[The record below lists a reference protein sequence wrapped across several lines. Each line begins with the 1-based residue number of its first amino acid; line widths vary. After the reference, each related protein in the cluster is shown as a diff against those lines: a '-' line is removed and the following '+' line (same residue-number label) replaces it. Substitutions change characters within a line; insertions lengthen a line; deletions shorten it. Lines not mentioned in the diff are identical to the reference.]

1 MDKTL
6 EYQHFSIAELGAI
19 CNNLQNYGSDFMTSE
34 YVQIL
39 VQSICD
45 YVYQS
50 LGSDFYDMWIEEFQ
64 IEVQRRYVAPINYGA
79 TGRCGLSILYEVSM
93 QISLSEMSI
102 NNSAVH
108 SRLIEYLDKVKI
120 YQNFDENMM
129 LRVFVNND
137 KDFTAFEAENYRIQF
152 TSYDHKLIETIN
164 SGYPSIRTSFKTFYD
179 AVLGLKS

>member
-1 MDKTL
+1 M
-6 EYQHFSIAELGAI
+6 
-19 CNNLQNYGSDFMTSE
+19 
-34 YVQIL
+34 
-39 VQSICD
+39 
-45 YVYQS
+45 
-50 LGSDFYDMWIEEFQ
+50 
-64 IEVQRRYVAPINYGA
+64 RRYVAPINYGA
-79 TGRCGLSILYEVSM
+79 TVRCVLSILCEVSM

-164 SGYPSIRTSFKTFYD
+164 SGYPSIRTSFKSFYD